1 MNSNKLSGQQ
11 TEDIIAVS
19 ERIDWDSYALKLAEV
34 AALRSEDPFVQ
45 VGACALDVDNR
56 VLGVAYNGLA
66 PGKIVSSVFW
76 SDRDGRRPYILH
88 AETNLLSLFKRN
100 EAHTVACTLMPCS
113 SCATHIVAHGVKRV
127 IFRDVYSK
135 DTKAL
140 DIFKFYD
147 IEVKR
152 ITSS

>member
-1 MNSNKLSGQQ
+1 M
-11 TEDIIAVS
+11 EDVIAMKQ
-19 ERIDWDSYALKLAEV
+19 RIDWDTYALKLAEV

-66 PGKIVSSVFW
+66 PGKIVTDVFW

-88 AETNLLSLFKRN
+88 AEVNLLAMFKLN
-100 EAHTVACTLMPCS
+100 EAHTIACTLMPCS

-127 IFRDVYSK
+127 IYRDVYSK

-152 ITSS
+152 ITSSS